1 MSRAE
6 RKAHA
11 KARKEEAA
19 AKAKAAAGGNS
30 SDEDGSDEEQAPLKA
45 TVAKKGQAG
54 MKVANPNDPG
64 QASAGLSRRERE
76 AVEAAAAKER
86 YWKLQEAGKTDQ
98 AKADMAR
105 LQVIR
110 QEREEKAKMRKA
122 ELEEKK
128 LAAEA
133 KAKERGGRR

>member
-11 KARKEEAA
+11 KARNEEAA
-19 AKAKAAAGGNS
+19 AKAAAGGSS
-30 SDEDGSDEEQAPLKA
+30 SDEDGSDEEQAPLKV

-54 MKVANPNDPG
+54 MNVANPNDPG

-86 YWKLQEAGKTDQ
+86 YLKLQEAGKTDQ
-98 AKADMAR
+98 ARADMAR

-110 QEREEKAKMRKA
+110 QERDEKVKMRKA
-122 ELEEKK
+122 ELEKK